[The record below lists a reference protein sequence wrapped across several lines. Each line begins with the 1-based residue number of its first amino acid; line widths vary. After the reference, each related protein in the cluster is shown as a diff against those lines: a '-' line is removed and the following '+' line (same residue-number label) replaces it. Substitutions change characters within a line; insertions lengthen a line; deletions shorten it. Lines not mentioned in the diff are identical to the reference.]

1 MKPFDW
7 ISTIKVPQI
16 PELAT
21 GTVIPPRHRFAAI
34 LGDQR
39 HGTNIEAPLD
49 TIRQA
54 DEEAMEKVMN
64 KYFGNLNSQEKEIVF
79 RNMTFILRFG
89 DTEAKKWVLDMMRLN
104 EKDMGKPLLV
114 N

>member
-1 MKPFDW
+1 MKPFGW
-7 ISTIKVPQI
+7 LSTIKVPQI

-64 KYFGNLNSQEKEIVF
+64 KYFDNLNSQEKEIVF
-79 RNMTFILRFG
+79 RNMTFILQFG
-89 DTEAKKWVLDMMRLN
+89 NAEAKKWILDMMRLN
-104 EKDMGKPLLV
+104 EKDMGKPLLL